1 RCNPGAGATG
11 PSVPRRSSGRQRSHV
26 RLRDRNAAKNLHL
39 HARPGLPARRG
50 GGSGRTH
57 RAHHLRTA
65 RGRIR
70 SRPDPGL
77 RTGLAPAAFQR
88 FHERHR
94 RARRGQT
101 GLTWISGAFCRKF
114 MPVLSVPGFGA
125 HSPRWFFA
133 PVPGLPK
140 DGLPGPRQRNPVC
153 ALDIIMIMRF
163 FRILPLYAAA
173 LCLVAQTPPKPPAQA
188 TPIAPST
195 PATPTMTGPDGVTLP
210 LEIIQPAIIPPDRV
224 VIQVGD
230 VKLTSAQVGQI
241 LDAYPENQRVFANGP
256 GRAQFI
262 DQVVRILL
270 LSEEGRRRKLTETE
284 ACKNQMVYS
293 AAGILASNTDQ
304 AIKRKISGDE
314 ALLKAYY
321 EAHKSEY
328 EQIHARH
335 ILIRMQ
341 GSLVNL
347 APGQKELT
355 DAEAL
360 AKALEIRQKILQG
373 ADFADL
379 ARTDSD
385 DMGSSSKG
393 GDLGFLK
400 RGQTVPSFEDA
411 AFALPTG
418 QLSQPVKTPYGF
430 HLIKVEERK
439 PTRTFEELRPEIERT
454 LGNEASRKFVEDLKA
469 KTKVAIDPDFSETPK
484 ATIGPKQ

>member
-1 RCNPGAGATG
+1 
-11 PSVPRRSSGRQRSHV
+11 
-26 RLRDRNAAKNLHL
+26 
-39 HARPGLPARRG
+39 
-50 GGSGRTH
+50 
-57 RAHHLRTA
+57 
-65 RGRIR
+65 
-70 SRPDPGL
+70 
-77 RTGLAPAAFQR
+77 
-88 FHERHR
+88 
-94 RARRGQT
+94 
-101 GLTWISGAFCRKF
+101 
-114 MPVLSVPGFGA
+114 
-125 HSPRWFFA
+125 
-133 PVPGLPK
+133 
-140 DGLPGPRQRNPVC
+140 
-153 ALDIIMIMRF
+153 
-163 FRILPLYAAA
+163 
-173 LCLVAQTPPKPPAQA
+173 
-188 TPIAPST
+188 
-195 PATPTMTGPDGVTLP
+195 MTGPEGVTLP

-284 ACKNQMVYS
+284 AYKNQMVYS

-304 AIKRKISGDE
+304 DIKRKISGDE

>member
-1 RCNPGAGATG
+1 
-11 PSVPRRSSGRQRSHV
+11 
-26 RLRDRNAAKNLHL
+26 
-39 HARPGLPARRG
+39 
-50 GGSGRTH
+50 
-57 RAHHLRTA
+57 
-65 RGRIR
+65 
-70 SRPDPGL
+70 
-77 RTGLAPAAFQR
+77 
-88 FHERHR
+88 
-94 RARRGQT
+94 
-101 GLTWISGAFCRKF
+101 
-114 MPVLSVPGFGA
+114 
-125 HSPRWFFA
+125 
-133 PVPGLPK
+133 
-140 DGLPGPRQRNPVC
+140 
-153 ALDIIMIMRF
+153 MIMRF

-284 ACKNQMVYS
+284 AYKNQMVYS
-293 AAGILASNTDQ
+293 AAGILASNTDRD
-304 AIKRKISGDE
+304 IKRKISGDE

-360 AKALEIRQKILQG
+360 ARALEIRQKILQG

>member
-1 RCNPGAGATG
+1 
-11 PSVPRRSSGRQRSHV
+11 
-26 RLRDRNAAKNLHL
+26 
-39 HARPGLPARRG
+39 
-50 GGSGRTH
+50 
-57 RAHHLRTA
+57 
-65 RGRIR
+65 
-70 SRPDPGL
+70 
-77 RTGLAPAAFQR
+77 
-88 FHERHR
+88 
-94 RARRGQT
+94 
-101 GLTWISGAFCRKF
+101 
-114 MPVLSVPGFGA
+114 
-125 HSPRWFFA
+125 
-133 PVPGLPK
+133 
-140 DGLPGPRQRNPVC
+140 
-153 ALDIIMIMRF
+153 MRF

-262 DQVVRILL
+262 EQVVRILL

-284 ACKNQMVYS
+284 AYKNQMVYS

-304 AIKRKISGDE
+304 DIKRKISGDE

-360 AKALEIRQKILQG
+360 ARALEIRQKILQG

-469 KTKVAIDPDFSETPK
+469 KTKVAIDPDFSQTPK
-484 ATIGPKQ
+484 ATIGLKQ

>member
-1 RCNPGAGATG
+1 
-11 PSVPRRSSGRQRSHV
+11 
-26 RLRDRNAAKNLHL
+26 
-39 HARPGLPARRG
+39 
-50 GGSGRTH
+50 
-57 RAHHLRTA
+57 
-65 RGRIR
+65 
-70 SRPDPGL
+70 
-77 RTGLAPAAFQR
+77 
-88 FHERHR
+88 
-94 RARRGQT
+94 
-101 GLTWISGAFCRKF
+101 
-114 MPVLSVPGFGA
+114 
-125 HSPRWFFA
+125 
-133 PVPGLPK
+133 
-140 DGLPGPRQRNPVC
+140 
-153 ALDIIMIMRF
+153 MIMRF

-284 ACKNQMVYS
+284 AYKNQMVYS

-304 AIKRKISGDE
+304 DIKRKISGDE

-360 AKALEIRQKILQG
+360 ARALEIRQKILQG

-484 ATIGPKQ
+484 ATVGPKQ